1 MSQKKNDKSAN
12 AIPDLSKIEQEK
24 IAQIFKDFTMQRTQ
38 DVFGQDFINRHGFT
52 KDNIT
57 MKDVIEAKSKEF
69 KGNK

>member
-12 AIPDLSKIEQEK
+12 VTPDLSKIEQEK